1 MKKKI
6 RFASAALSL
15 VMAASA
21 AALPAAA
28 AADEAQKDESV
39 FVTLAPDGTVEKQTV
54 SVWLHS
60 DAGLAGFEDL
70 SSLEDIRSLKG
81 PETFT
86 RQGERLVWQAEG
98 SDVYYQG
105 TTGRQLPVTA
115 EIAYELD
122 GTALS
127 AEELLGRSGRLRV
140 TIRLTNHETRSILA
154 DGRQRTICTPFAAL
168 LGTNLDADH
177 FANITAEH
185 GTVQADGANQMVGWV
200 CLPGMAQ
207 SLDGLLVGSLA
218 DLQDKFYDEV
228 SFEADVADC
237 PPMSFI
243 IACATDPDALSELDG
258 AEELDGLSEDI
269 GKLRDATDE
278 LLDGTAELLDGVIEL
293 HDAVSGELAD
303 GVARLDDSVSGELT
317 DGVRELRDGLDT
329 LAGNNDALSAGADQ
343 IVAAVFA
350 SATQQLN
357 EKLAAAGVSVPA
369 LTPGNYRAVLG
380 GVGQQLSAN
389 AVGIAKAKISASLDQ
404 ALQQAAAG
412 GVTLPAGVSSEAAK
426 NAIVYLAAQ
435 GGVGGNVEDAL
446 KNAAGVLLA
455 ALGQQPG
462 SPTPPIRVAPAAPEP
477 TPIPETAPAPQPST
491 EPQTSPEPTASQT
504 PAEPSGPAPTP
515 SEEPSEPPAPEPA
528 PSEEPSAPPASEPPA
543 EPSEPEPAASALPEI
558 PEPPAA
564 EGLGVRRVSAAPA
577 VSLLGSRAAAPALQP
592 MAAGLDPTVLSILA
606 GGSLDEAAAAWD
618 TLAAAAAGSDKDM
631 NAAAAQLQGLMA
643 QLDGV
648 VQFRSGLAQYTEGVA
663 SAASGGQKLYDAVTG
678 DLAGGARELRDA
690 VTGDLGDGVN
700 ELLNGVQELVDGVA
714 EYDEEGISKITGRE
728 ELDQLDALLDTA
740 DALRD
745 ASGSYRSYSGA
756 PEGVCSTV
764 KFVMRTREPEAPEG
778 PETRQP
784 AGEAAEPERV
794 GFWQRLKN
802 LFFGPKD

>member
-380 GVGQQLSAN
+380 GVGEAAN
-389 AVGIAKAKISASLDQ
+389 ANRSGYCQGKDQ
-404 ALQQAAAG
+404 RQPGPGAPAG
-412 GVTLPAGVSSEAAK
+412 GCRRRHPACRRVERGGQKCHCLSGGAGRRWWECGGCAEKRGRRPVGRPGPAARQPD
-426 NAIVYLAAQ
+426 APDP
-435 GGVGGNVEDAL
+435 GG
-446 KNAAGVLLA
+446 
-455 ALGQQPG
+455 PG
-462 SPTPPIRVAPAAPEP
+462 SPGTHPHPRN
-477 TPIPETAPAPQPST
+477 
-491 EPQTSPEPTASQT
+491 SP
-504 PAEPSGPAPTP
+504 
-515 SEEPSEPPAPEPA
+515 
-528 PSEEPSAPPASEPPA
+528 
-543 EPSEPEPAASALPEI
+543 
-558 PEPPAA
+558 
-564 EGLGVRRVSAAPA
+564 RAPA
-577 VSLLGSRAAAPALQP
+577 VYRAPNQPGTHRFTDARRALWP
-592 MAAGLDPTVLSILA
+592 GPHAL
-606 GGSLDEAAAAWD
+606 
-618 TLAAAAAGSDKDM
+618 
-631 NAAAAQLQGLMA
+631 
-643 QLDGV
+643 
-648 VQFRSGLAQYTEGVA
+648 
-663 SAASGGQKLYDAVTG
+663 
-678 DLAGGARELRDA
+678 GGAFRTPGPGTRA
-690 VTGDLGDGVN
+690 LGG
-700 ELLNGVQELVDGVA
+700 
-714 EYDEEGISKITGRE
+714 
-728 ELDQLDALLDTA
+728 
-740 DALRD
+740 ALRPPGLGTPGR
-745 ASGSYRSYSGA
+745 A
-756 PEGVCSTV
+756 
-764 KFVMRTREPEAPEG
+764 F
-778 PETRQP
+778 
-784 AGEAAEPERV
+784 
-794 GFWQRLKN
+794 
-802 LFFGPKD
+802 